1 MAYKFNPFTGNLD
14 LVETGGGGTP
24 GGSDTQ
30 VQFNDGGAFGGDSG
44 LTFDKTTN
52 ALTVGASTG
61 DGGSA
66 QIFGD
71 ITLDDGGVN
80 TTTLQMITPT
90 TDRTISFP
98 DASGT
103 VALVAGSSGQ
113 VTYNS
118 SGVQAGD
125 SGLTYDDAAGALT
138 VGGKTVTTDAP
149 IINLS
154 QTWNNAAT
162 TFTGLKLNVTNTA
175 SAAASNLLDL
185 QVGGTSS
192 FSVSQNGSISGA
204 TLKINGIGANDP
216 GGIGIGTSQSNVL
229 AGYISSG
236 NVAWV
241 SSVFGIGFILPS
253 DAGPIGFSSAGRTSV
268 SSVAS
273 SKDTLLYRDAAG
285 ILAQRNG
292 TNAQTFRLYNTYTDA
307 SNFERTS
314 ITRDSSGLVID
325 AQKGGTGADPTNLL
339 DLQLDG
345 ASKLKFDKF
354 GINYG
359 VASAITNY
367 IAIGGAYGATNGF
380 RLYGDT
386 GTLRFASNHTVGWTA
401 NATESFTTLDTA
413 LTRDS
418 AGVVKITDGSTGTGY
433 LKLIPTTVGALTAA
447 ATVGAG
453 TKAFVT
459 DSTSTLSS
467 HHGQVVVGG
476 GTNFVPVFSDGT
488 NWIVG

>member
-175 SAAASNLLDL
+175 SAAGSNLLDL
-185 QVGGTSS
+185 QVGGVSAVQVRDNEIKYSGSRVALYTGTGGGG
-192 FSVSQNGSISGA
+192 SVDIAGVGSLDTVPLRVEYSLI
-204 TLKINGIGANDP
+204 TIANRAK
-216 GGIGIGTSQSNVL
+216 V
-229 AGYISSG
+229 
-236 NVAWV
+236 
-241 SSVFGIGFILPS
+241 GF
-253 DAGPIGFSSAGRTSV
+253 T
-268 SSVAS
+268 
-273 SKDTLLYRDAAG
+273 T
-285 ILAQRNG
+285 G
-292 TNAQTFRLYNTYTDA
+292 TNINT
-307 SNFERTS
+307 
-314 ITRDSSGLVID
+314 
-325 AQKGGTGADPTNLL
+325 
-339 DLQLDG
+339 
-345 ASKLKFDKF
+345 
-354 GINYG
+354 G
-359 VASAITNY
+359 V
-367 IAIGGAYGATNGF
+367 
-380 RLYGDT
+380 D
-386 GTLRFASNHTVGWTA
+386 V
-401 NATESFTTLDTA
+401 A
-413 LTRDS
+413 LSRDS
-418 AGVVKITDGSTGTGY
+418 AGVVKVTNGSSGTGY
-433 LKLIPTTVGALTAA
+433 IKQVPVAVSALPLP

-453 TKAFVT
+453 TRGFVNDANDT
-459 DSTSTLSS
+459 TFAS
-467 HHGQVVVGG
+467 VVAQGG
-476 GTNFVPVFSDGT
+476 SNVVPVYCDGT
-488 NWIVG
+488 SWRIG